1 MFTLLVTLI
10 AIALGAYVLS
20 STAFLGGDAYT
31 DGTVKAQASSIV
43 NEATQIN
50 SSIDLYKV
58 TEGNTTAVVA
68 DLDALAAGGLY
79 LKSTPSTMVGG
90 WTTDGSVVTSAA
102 DTVSTEVCAEI
113 ATAKYS
119 ATGVTCAT
127 DVVSFTPNF

>member
-10 AIALGAYVLS
+10 AIALGAYVLN

-58 TEGNTTAVVA
+58 NEGNTTAVAA
-68 DLDALAAGGLY
+68 DLDALQGLY
-79 LKSTPSTMVGG
+79 LKSTPSTMVGA
-90 WTTDGSVVTSAA
+90 WTTDGAVVSSGAGA
-102 DTVSTEVCAEI
+102 VSTEVCAEI
-113 ATAKYS
+113 ATTKYA
-119 ATGVTCAT
+119 ATGVTCAA
-127 DVVSFTPNF
+127 DVVTFAPNF